1 MKIKSLEIKNFKS
14 FRERTVEFGDATTI
28 SGQNT
33 SGKTTVFDA
42 FTWLLFGKDSLG
54 NTQFEVRP
62 LDKDGN
68 KIHNLEISVTGTIEH
83 DGKEHTLC
91 RTQVENWVKKR
102 GTTESTLQGN
112 VNKYEI
118 DGYPR
123 NEAEYK
129 QFIDSICA
137 EKVFRLLTSP
147 MAFTSL
153 PWKEQRAILMEF
165 AVEASDAELARGFGG
180 YEEILDELEKA
191 PDTDLILK
199 KYAQDLKMLK
209 QRQAELPVRIDE
221 AAKMVVEV
229 DVEKLNIQKAG
240 IEASIADTEEK
251 MTAYAGR
258 EKERT
263 ELVKERGRIEMELA
277 RRSHAIESDL
287 YAQKRAIDKAKDSL
301 VLRIDLAKKRLA
313 DAEREYSVSDAS
325 LDGLGKVLDSLNAQI
340 GKPGKCSHCGQPLSD
355 EAIKRRDESVKDTIA
370 DTEKQIAD
378 TKKRMAGAIK
388 DIKTAEEEIS
398 TCEKGLREQ
407 DALSEKIPT
416 VEQAA
421 KADAQHMMLVGQMG
435 DVTGRLM
442 ALNRS
447 DDGQYEALKTLLDGL
462 RAELSEVNAELVRAK
477 QNDEIADRIE
487 DLRQEQMDVGDKV
500 IAREHKRD
508 LVEAFIKQ
516 KMDAISGAINGQF
529 DGVNFKLFD
538 VQLNGGIAPTCECTV
553 DGVPF
558 GSLNN
563 GGRIV
568 SGLKIIRTLQKHYGV
583 SLPVFVDN
591 AEAVSDGFMPEMDG
605 QMILLKVTNDKE
617 LTIR

>member
-1 MKIKSLEIKNFKS
+1 
-14 FRERTVEFGDATTI
+14 
-28 SGQNT
+28 
-33 SGKTTVFDA
+33 
-42 FTWLLFGKDSLG
+42 
-54 NTQFEVRP
+54 
-62 LDKDGN
+62 
-68 KIHNLEISVTGTIEH
+68 
-83 DGKEHTLC
+83 
-91 RTQVENWVKKR
+91 
-102 GTTESTLQGN
+102 
-112 VNKYEI
+112 
-118 DGYPR
+118 
-123 NEAEYK
+123 
-129 QFIDSICA
+129 
-137 EKVFRLLTSP
+137 

-221 AAKMVVEV
+221 AAKMIVEA

-251 MTAYAGR
+251 MASYSGR
-258 EKERT
+258 ERERT

-287 YAQKRAIDKAKDSL
+287 YAQKRAIDKEKDSL

-313 DAEREYSVSDAS
+313 DAEREYSVSDTS
-325 LDGLGKVLDSLNAQI
+325 LDGLGKIIDSLKAQI

-355 EAIKRRDESVKDTIA
+355 EAIKRRDESVMDTISEK
-370 DTEKQIAD
+370 EKQVSD
-378 TKKRMAGAIK
+378 TKKRMASAVKTIK
-388 DIKTAEEEIS
+388 SAEEEIS
-398 TCEKGLREQ
+398 ICEKGLREQ

-435 DVTGRLM
+435 DVTGKLM

-462 RAELSEVNAELVRAK
+462 RTELAEINAELVRAK

-487 DLRQEQMDVGDKV
+487 DLRQEQMNVGDMV

-508 LVEAFIKQ
+508 LVEQFVRQ
-516 KMDAISGAINGQF
+516 KMDTISGAINKQF

-558 GSLNN
+558 ASLNN
-563 GGRIV
+563 GARIV

-591 AEAVSDGFMPEMDG
+591 AEAVSTGFFP
-605 QMILLKVTNDKE
+605 QMECQMVYLAVTNEKE
-617 LTIR
+617 LTIG